1 MVGLV
6 DLDGRFG
13 WFWRVVLDD
22 VWGSVLDGF
31 GGRFRWFWHGFDDLG
46 DGRSGIPKVRL
57 WKRGVMGGFGDGST
71 CFTWKSL

>member
-1 MVGLV
+1 MGLG
-6 DLDGRFG
+6 GRFG
-13 WFWRVVLDD
+13 RRLGVVLDD
-22 VWGSVLDGF
+22 VWGSFWMVDGGGF
-31 GGRFRWFWHGFDDLG
+31 GDLG